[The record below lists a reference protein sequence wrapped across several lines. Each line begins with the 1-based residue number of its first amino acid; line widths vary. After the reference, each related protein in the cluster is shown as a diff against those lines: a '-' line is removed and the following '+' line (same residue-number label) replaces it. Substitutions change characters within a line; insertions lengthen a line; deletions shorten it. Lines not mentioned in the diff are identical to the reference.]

1 MSKRLEIE
9 QKYFFKDINTFYN
22 LLSENNLEKNE
33 NSNIHDIDEYFTDI
47 NSEYIQNR
55 TCLRIRKTNNKSMEL
70 TFKGKS
76 RKFFS
81 FLCKI

>member
-33 NSNIHDIDEYFTDI
+33 NSEV
-47 NSEYIQNR
+47 
-55 TCLRIRKTNNKSMEL
+55 
-70 TFKGKS
+70 
-76 RKFFS
+76 
-81 FLCKI
+81 

>member
-47 NSEYIQNR
+47 NGEYIQNR
-55 TCLRIRKTNNKSMEL
+55 TYLRIRKTNNKSMEL

-76 RKFFS
+76 RKFF
-81 FLCKI
+81 

>member
-47 NSEYIQNR
+47 NNR

>member
-22 LLSENNLEKNE
+22 LLSENNE
-33 NSNIHDIDEYFTDI
+33 NSNINDIDEYFTDI
-47 NSEYIQNR
+47 NGEFIQNR

>member
-9 QKYFFKDINTFYN
+9 QKYFFKDITTFYN

-47 NSEYIQNR
+47 NSEYIKNR
-55 TCLRIRKTNNKSMEL
+55 TCLRIRKTNNKQMEI

-76 RKFFS
+76 RKFF
-81 FLCKI
+81 